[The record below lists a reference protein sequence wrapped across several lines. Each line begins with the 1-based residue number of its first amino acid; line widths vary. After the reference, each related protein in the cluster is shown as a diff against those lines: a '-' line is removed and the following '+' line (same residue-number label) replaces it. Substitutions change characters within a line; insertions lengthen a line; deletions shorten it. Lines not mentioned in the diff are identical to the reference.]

1 MMILLSFNKTHL
13 LHKMLS
19 TDIRLFIY
27 KEVASF
33 LQNNAKI
40 TFVSLE
46 FAWLGGI
53 LLRTDILIVLL
64 QELLL

>member
-1 MMILLSFNKTHL
+1 
-13 LHKMLS
+13 MLS
-19 TDIRLFIY
+19 TDIRLLIY